1 VSQALQLDWLTARPI
16 AHRGLHDAAN
26 GVIENTAG
34 AFRAAIQAG
43 YAIETDVQVSADGE
57 AMVHHDDALGRL
69 TEGEGPLDSLSAAA
83 LKRVPFRGSG
93 EHMMTLGELCDL
105 VAGRVTLV
113 VELKGRFDG
122 DERLAARTA
131 DVLSRYSGPV
141 AGMSFD
147 LRQVMQL
154 RQKAPSLARGM
165 TAAEYRQNSY
175 RDLLPAG
182 AKRGL
187 GYVRAGL
194 RAKPQFLAYGVDG
207 LPGLLPSVM
216 RRIMCMPVLTWTVR
230 TEVERRTAARY
241 ADQMIFEGFRP

>member
-1 VSQALQLDWLTARPI
+1 MAASIDWLIARPI

-26 GVIENTAG
+26 GLIENTAG
-34 AFRAAIQAG
+34 AFRAAIEAG

-69 TEGEGPLDSLSAAA
+69 TEGEGRLDAFGAAA

-93 EHMMTLGELCDL
+93 EHMMTLADLCDL

-122 DERLAARTA
+122 DERLAKRVA
-131 DVLSRYSGPV
+131 DVLSRYAGPV
-141 AGMSFD
+141 AAMSFD

-154 RQKAPSLARGM
+154 RQMAPHLARGI
-165 TAAEYRQNSY
+165 TAAEYRPNSY
-175 RDLLPAG
+175 RDLLPEG
-182 AKRGL
+182 ARSGL
-187 GYVRAGL
+187 GYIRTGL
-194 RAKPQFLAYGVDG
+194 KARPQFLAYSVGG
-207 LPGLLPSVM
+207 LPGPLPTFM

-230 TEVERRTAARY
+230 TQVERQRAARY

>member
-1 VSQALQLDWLTARPI
+1 MLDWLTARPV

-26 GVIENTAG
+26 GLIENTAG
-34 AFRAAIQAG
+34 AFRAAIEAG
-43 YAIETDVQVSADGE
+43 YAIETDVQISADGE

-69 TEGEGPLDSLSAAA
+69 TEGEGRLDDFSASA
-83 LKRVPFRGSG
+83 LRHVPFRGSP

-105 VAGRVTLV
+105 VGGRTTVL

-122 DERLAARTA
+122 DDRLATRVA
-131 DVLSRYSGPV
+131 DVLSRYGGAA

-154 RQKAPSLARGM
+154 RQKAPGLVRGM
-165 TAAEYRQNSY
+165 TAAEYRPNSY

-182 AKRGL
+182 SQRGL

-194 RAKPQFLAYGVDG
+194 SARPQFLAYSVAG
-207 LPGLLPSVM
+207 LPGLLPSFM
-216 RRIMCMPVLTWTVR
+216 RRIMCMPILTWTVR
-230 TEVERRTAARY
+230 TEAERQAAARF

>member
-1 VSQALQLDWLTARPI
+1 MRASLDWLTARPV
-16 AHRGLHDAAN
+16 AHRGLHDAAK

-34 AFRAAIQAG
+34 AFRSSIDGG
-43 YAIETDVQVSADGE
+43 YAIETDVQISTDGE

-69 TEGEGPLDSLSAAA
+69 TEGEGRLDSFSASA
-83 LKRVPFRGSG
+83 LKRVPFRGSA

-105 VAGRVTLV
+105 VAGRVAMV

-122 DERLAARTA
+122 DDRLAARVA
-131 DVLSRYSGPV
+131 DVLSNYAGP
-141 AGMSFD
+141 AAAMSFD

-154 RQKAPSLARGM
+154 RQKAPALARGM
-165 TAAEYRQNSY
+165 TAAEYRRNSY
-175 RDLLPAG
+175 RDLLPDG
-182 AKRGL
+182 ARRGL

-194 RAKPQFLAYGVDG
+194 AARPQFLAYAVTA
-207 LPGLLPSVM
+207 LPGALPFFM

-230 TEVERRTAARY
+230 TEAERQVAARY

>member
-1 VSQALQLDWLTARPI
+1 
-16 AHRGLHDAAN
+16 
-26 GVIENTAG
+26 
-34 AFRAAIQAG
+34 
-43 YAIETDVQVSADGE
+43 
-57 AMVHHDDALGRL
+57 
-69 TEGEGPLDSLSAAA
+69 
-83 LKRVPFRGSG
+83 
-93 EHMMTLGELCDL
+93 MTLGELCDL

-175 RDLLPAG
+175 RDLRAG
-182 AKRGL
+182 AQRGL